1 MTKTEFFEKYGH
13 LLVKVAEDCAEYG
26 DFLILHPE
34 EIALAKDLQ
43 ERGMTIVSVYET
55 ESDDYYV
62 DFENPFDSADQPFK
76 YGYMAIDES
85 NKNFL

>member
-1 MTKTEFFEKYGH
+1 MNKTEFFKRHGH
-13 LLVKVAEDCAEYG
+13 ELVQVSIDDAEYG

-34 EIALAKDLQ
+34 EIPLAKDLQ

-55 ESDDYYV
+55 EDNEDYI

-76 YGYMAIDES
+76 YGYFAIDTS
-85 NKNFL
+85 NKFNL